1 MCSVRLKRSL
11 QIFLRL
17 RWRCLQ
23 WIDSFSSFLNIP
35 SLRFHGLPAAFRSV
49 RRSTKR
55 QRSVAM
61 LREFVFSL
69 TLPQTRHEIPRLR
82 ARSTAT
88 CNARQPL
95 SFRSRTWIEKD
106 PYFYRAV
113 PYPLLSSTVEL
124 GPLVFPDILSG
135 RALARGVFK
144 KRKIRNLFTR
154 TISRVELISQRHSD
168 QWIHVN
174 RRTFGL
180 LWIEKSTVLF
190 FSPKKLKQKS
200 IPFPASFRSA
210 AQAPPDRSRPTLASK
225 TRDSRVGEWYGGLF
239 ALGTLSCTSRR

>member
-1 MCSVRLKRSL
+1 M
-11 QIFLRL
+11 
-17 RWRCLQ
+17 
-23 WIDSFSSFLNIP
+23 
-35 SLRFHGLPAAFRSV
+35 
-49 RRSTKR
+49 
-55 QRSVAM
+55 
-61 LREFVFSL
+61 FSL

-82 ARSTAT
+82 ARSTAS
-88 CNARQPL
+88 CNARRPL

-113 PYPLLSSTVEL
+113 PYPLLGSTVEL

-144 KRKIRNLFTR
+144 RKERYGIFFTR

-168 QWIHVN
+168 QWIHVS

-180 LWIEKSTVLF
+180 LSIEKSTVLF
-190 FSPKKLKQKS
+190 FSKKLKQKS